1 MLDLFDYILGTSA
14 GSHVGALVASNKNWQ
29 DIYTEYIENR
39 QEEQRPEIDSL
50 AVFGRYAT
58 IAKEAKTPE
67 QWVDLQT
74 DYAKETDTCH
84 YTVHLANVEK
94 KYGKLNWGKSLHITT
109 VDVETNERIVWDN
122 QSGVTLSQAICA
134 SSSLPGLWPPIE
146 INNRLY
152 CDGGLYSM
160 ENADIVDAKKVLIMA
175 PSLPVEV
182 PISLEKQKELLEAK
196 NSQVKIIR
204 PTEEIMTY
212 RYRSMDQTIIQPI
225 FDLAYEQGRA
235 SLAEIQNYLEAF
247 V

>member
-1 MLDLFDYILGTSA
+1 MKKFNHALVLGGGSSFGIGWELGYLAGLASAGFDLEQFDYILGTSA
-14 GSHVGALVASNKNWQ
+14 GSHVGALVASKKKWQ

-50 AVFGRYAT
+50 AVFGRYAA

-146 INNRLY
+146 INNQLY

-160 ENADIVDAKKVLIMA
+160 ENADFFRKANRTTRSKKIT
-175 PSLPVEV
+175 S
-182 PISLEKQKELLEAK
+182 
-196 NSQVKIIR
+196 
-204 PTEEIMTY
+204 
-212 RYRSMDQTIIQPI
+212 
-225 FDLAYEQGRA
+225 
-235 SLAEIQNYLEAF
+235 
-247 V
+247 